1 MWATLRDMYTG
12 LRSAVK
18 VGSEVSSEYAVEQ
31 GLMEGAIL
39 SPFLYTV
46 FIDGLTQRLE
56 AQNLGCRFT
65 NGGWA
70 GALYY
75 ADDLCMM
82 ATSDSEMQKML
93 RVLDEYCRDWQ
104 FQPAYSKTK
113 VLRYGG
119 CRQNKTELFL
129 PSMHHETKPGA
140 EPVVVDQGA
149 GTDSNPVAEAE
160 EYKYLGV
167 VFQTDRKFSK
177 HAKAVVAAG
186 VRTAGFQLRRY
197 HVVPQGLGMAANSK
211 VFGALVRPHVEYCA
225 STWAP
230 VQEPEAYTKE
240 DWNVQLTNAKTI
252 ETEYTRGARMAVG
265 GTGHAHKSAIFN
277 QLHTPPVYLVWC
289 EAVLRFWDRL
299 RRLPDHRLAKQAYC
313 AAVQSENSFF
323 QRVLRAHVK
332 VHGRV
337 PTQAEWKE
345 PGESKAAT
353 KQERKDGVERATRQL
368 WSDTMADQREV
379 EEDYTWRKKR
389 DARGETRE
397 QLVTTWTGGGG
408 GWCCSGTPPWS
419 TDGFLWQVQHGQYSG
434 AGIRGLESHRTHGSY
449 LASRTGGLRANAE
462 PWEERRCTMCADVR
476 TAGWQPVQTKRR
488 RTSGQSA
495 RRCGSTGTP

>member
-12 LRSAVK
+12 LRSSVK

-65 NGGWA
+65 HGGWA

-177 HAKAVVAAG
+177 HAKTVVAAG

-211 VFGALVRPHVEYCA
+211 VFGAA
-225 STWAP
+225 A
-230 VQEPEAYTKE
+230 
-240 DWNVQLTNAKTI
+240 
-252 ETEYTRGARMAVG
+252 RGVLRVNM
-265 GTGHAHKSAIFN
+265 GTGA
-277 QLHTPPVYLVWC
+277 
-289 EAVLRFWDRL
+289 
-299 RRLPDHRLAKQAYC
+299 
-313 AAVQSENSFF
+313 
-323 QRVLRAHVK
+323 
-332 VHGRV
+332 
-337 PTQAEWKE
+337 
-345 PGESKAAT
+345 
-353 KQERKDGVERATRQL
+353 
-368 WSDTMADQREV
+368 
-379 EEDYTWRKKR
+379 
-389 DARGETRE
+389 
-397 QLVTTWTGGGG
+397 
-408 GWCCSGTPPWS
+408 
-419 TDGFLWQVQHGQYSG
+419 G
-434 AGIRGLESHRTHGSY
+434 AGGIHQRGLECATDKRENNRDGVHARSADGSGGHG
-449 LASRTGGLRANAE
+449 TRAQE
-462 PWEERRCTMCADVR
+462 CHI
-476 TAGWQPVQTKRR
+476 QPV
-488 RTSGQSA
+488 A
-495 RRCGSTGTP
+495 YTPSVLGMV